1 MSDEWLPRI
10 VLGDSEEF
18 LSLEDEDTVPVK
30 AKSLSRR
37 SKPKIAVSETTTI
50 ETEVIDMDV
59 LGDYGGN
66 HSICWPIQDMDCPD
80 CASKAM
86 SALNRLDQVNS
97 SVVSATEGT
106 VTVDVD
112 FEKGNVA
119 EVSAIL
125 RSLGNAPDI
134 PFVEITGVDSSAIA
148 ARHATPVKSL
158 PRIFRRQPGVLDCE
172 IDKEGNIILQ
182 LAPNLAADL
191 QIAMES
197 ALRNVIG
204 GDYRLVTASIKR
216 LSSGQWRM
224 IGSGFAFVMLVLVF
238 LSEALTEN
246 PWVVGGF
253 GLAGVLIGGYKMFTQ
268 AWASIQN
275 RQLGFQ
281 VLTSLAVLG
290 ASYLQAWEEALMV
303 LILVSWTEHMEGEA
317 LIKARKAMQGGLDR
331 LPRTAR
337 RISKK
342 ISGAI
347 SVISVALPMA
357 TMATSAPSVEEVPIG
372 LVMKGD
378 HLEIRS
384 GELIPADGIIISGT
398 GSVNRA
404 PLTGESVPV
413 DVATGDELQAG
424 LTLSRGPVNIEVT
437 AVGED
442 TRLSGLID
450 KVHSFKET
458 PTRLQG
464 VLESFTSIWVPI
476 VLIGAV
482 LAWLLQPEADWK
494 IILLLW
500 VVACPCALLLASPVP
515 HAASLSQAA
524 KSGAIARGGD
534 VLEALSKV
542 NLVLLDKTG
551 TLTSGKPRIGKTT
564 LARGRK
570 KDTAIALAAG
580 LEASSNH
587 PYAQAIID
595 LAKEE
600 DISPLSITEISD
612 AENGVYGKVKDAEVA
627 FVRAETSLVSGILL
641 KALEEAL
648 AEGHG
653 ASLLLKENKPVALF
667 TFIHDDLREGTDELV
682 KSLYAQGINVE
693 ILSGDN
699 QDAVNALARN
709 IGIPESAA
717 RGEMTPEA
725 KVKWVQ
731 DRSKTHITMMVGDG
745 FNDAAAMAAADIGI
759 AIGTGE
765 SANLDAADVLIPGD
779 DPRLISEL
787 ITLAKRTRSVLV
799 SNIVY
804 SVLVTLALVYAV
816 LAGINDNLAI
826 GVLVH
831 ELSVIGVII
840 NGARLSGSGGTL
852 LLILEIGKSIWTGTI
867 DSFKA
872 LFAHNAVNQTLP
884 SSLMGD
890 KPHSTVK

>member
-1 MSDEWLPRI
+1 MIDELSPSI
-10 VLGDSEEF
+10 VEADSEEF
-18 LSLEDEDTVPVK
+18 LSLEDDDASSPKVK
-30 AKSLSRR
+30 TRAKS
-37 SKPKIAVSETTTI
+37 PKKEIKSPEPITVDADI
-50 ETEVIDMDV
+50 IDMEV
-59 LGDYGGN
+59 LGEYGGN
-66 HSICWPIQDMDCPD
+66 HSVCWPIEDMDCPD

-86 SALNRLDQVNS
+86 NALNRLDQVNS

-106 VTVDVD
+106 VTIDID
-112 FEKGNVA
+112 FEKGNLA
-119 EVSAIL
+119 EASAIL
-125 RSLGNAPDI
+125 RSLGNAPDLHFKQI
-134 PFVEITGVDSSAIA
+134 AAVNSSAIA
-148 ARHATPVKSL
+148 ARHSVPVKGL
-158 PRIFRRQPGVLDCE
+158 PRIFRRQPGILDCE
-172 IDKEGNIILQ
+172 IDKEGNILVQ
-182 LAPNLAADL
+182 VAPDPVTELR
-191 QIAMES
+191 IAMEN
-197 ALRNVIG
+197 ALKSVIG
-204 GDYRLVTASIKR
+204 GDYQLVVAASKRITA
-216 LSSGQWRM
+216 GQWRM
-224 IGSGFAFVMLVLVF
+224 IGSGFAFIMLLLVF
-238 LSEALTEN
+238 LAESLTEN
-246 PWVVGGF
+246 PWIIGGF
-253 GLAGVLIGGYKMFTQ
+253 GLAGVSLGGIKMFGQ
-268 AWASIQN
+268 AWASVKN

-281 VLTSLAVLG
+281 VLTSLAVIG

-317 LIKARKAMQGGLDR
+317 LIKAREAMQGGLDR

-337 RISKK
+337 RVSKK
-342 ISGAI
+342 VIGKFSIISS
-347 SVISVALPMA
+347 SVPMA
-357 TMATSAPSVEEVPIG
+357 PMAQNTPEVEEVPIG
-372 LVMKGD
+372 IVMKGD

-384 GELIPADGIIISGT
+384 GELIPADGVIISGT

-413 DVATGDELQAG
+413 DVTSGDELQAG
-424 LTLSRGPVNIEVT
+424 LTLSRGPVTIEVT

-450 KVHSFKET
+450 KVHSFKEK

-464 VLESFTSIWVPI
+464 ALENFTAIWVPI

-482 LAWLLQPEADWK
+482 LAWLLQPGADWK

-515 HAASLSQAA
+515 HAASISQAA

-542 NLVLLDKTG
+542 NLALLDKTG
-551 TLTSGKPRIGKTT
+551 TLTSGKPRIGEMT
-564 LARGRK
+564 LARGRRR
-570 KDTAIALAAG
+570 DSAIALAAG

-587 PYAQAIID
+587 PYAQAVIA
-595 LAKEE
+595 LAEE
-600 DISPLSITEISD
+600 ESIEPLKLTQISD
-612 AENGVYGKVKDAEVA
+612 GEYGVTAKLKGADVS
-627 FVRAETSLVSGILL
+627 FVRAEKSLVSGTLL
-641 KALEEAL
+641 TALEDAL
-648 AEGHG
+648 KLGNG
-653 ASLLLKENKPVALF
+653 ASLLLKDDKPVALF

-682 KSLYAQGINVE
+682 KSLYAQGVNVE

-699 QDAVNALARN
+699 QDAVNALATS
-709 IGIPESAA
+709 IGLPKESA
-717 RGEMTPEA
+717 RGEMTPEG

-731 DRSKTHITMMVGDG
+731 QRSLTHITMMVGDG

-787 ITLAKRTRSVLV
+787 VTLAKRTHSVLV
-799 SNIVY
+799 WNIGY
-804 SVLVTLALVYAV
+804 SVAVTLVLVYMV
-816 LAGINDNLAI
+816 LAGINESLAI

-852 LLILEIGKSIWTGTI
+852 KLILEIGQSIWTGTI

-872 LFAHNAVNQTLP
+872 LF
-884 SSLMGD
+884 SS
-890 KPHSTVK
+890 S